1 MAKCISNG
9 QLHFVDCLTQLLR
22 GSSSDGVTRDLD
34 LKSRVDTS
42 TPLKSY
48 SLDPKSVCVVLSTV
62 SELEI
67 MNELISHSLKN
78 SINECHFM
86 TLEG

>member
-34 LKSRVDTS
+34 LKSRADTS

-48 SLDPKSVCVVLSTV
+48 SLDPKSVCVVLFAV

-67 MNELISHSLKN
+67 MIELISHSLRN
-78 SINECHFM
+78 SINKCHFI